1 MTEERLEG
9 GNVGG
14 AVRVGDTVRRSAGPW
29 TPAVHALLAHLEGTG
44 FTGAP
49 RPLGFDEQGREVLTF
64 LEGES
69 VGYRRPRPAWVHAED
84 TLDQVARWI
93 RAFHQ
98 AVAGFVP
105 PSGAVWRGGGTW
117 SPGLIIAHNDAA
129 TYNAAWHQGKL
140 SARASP
146 TPSTRPSPN
155 WPASRD
161 SALSEPV
168 PPGRVRK
175 PDNCHSAHSMTPRV
189 PSGPPIRSVSMQGLR
204 TYLTVRSQ
212 DPAEDSGAATSV

>member
-69 VGYRRPRPAWVHAED
+69 VDA
-84 TLDQVARWI
+84 LD
-93 RAFHQ
+93 Q
-98 AVAGFVP
+98 AVAE
-105 PSGAVWRGGGTW
+105 
-117 SPGLIIAHNDAA
+117 L
-129 TYNAAWHQGKL
+129 
-140 SARASP
+140 ASF
-146 TPSTRPSPN
+146 
-155 WPASRD
+155 
-161 SALSEPV
+161 
-168 PPGRVRK
+168 
-175 PDNCHSAHSMTPRV
+175 PR
-189 PSGPPIRSVSMQGLR
+189 
-204 TYLTVRSQ
+204 
-212 DPAEDSGAATSV
+212 

>member
-64 LEGES
+64 LEDES

-105 PSGAVWRGGGTW
+105 PSGAVWRGGSTW

-146 TPSTRPSPN
+146 TPSTKPSRTGQLPAIARSANRCRPDGYGN
-155 WPASRD
+155 
-161 SALSEPV
+161 LTTV
-168 PPGRVRK
+168 
-175 PDNCHSAHSMTPRV
+175 T
-189 PSGPPIRSVSMQGLR
+189 QR
-204 TYLTVRSQ
+204 TR
-212 DPAEDSGAATSV
+212 